1 MLQKKILVVDDA
13 YVRALVVKIL
23 NGSGYLAIPAV
34 DAWWRWISWG
44 SRTST

>member
-1 MLQKKILVVDDA
+1 MLQKKILVVVDDA

-34 DAWWRWISWG
+34 DA
-44 SRTST
+44 